1 MTTAPSTPRA
11 SQAVILPLA
20 RGPGLA
26 KPFAA
31 LAMSLSCALVSPA
44 AMASPRP
51 GGAPSQD
58 HLEPGLQGQSLPEE
72 IKIGVLPRPYSKGV
86 RLVGKSEVGGRDSNV
101 QMTWI
106 DHCAYISSM
115 TNNNLLDM
123 KKPDNAQAAG
133 VAVIDVSDPS
143 APRQVGLLRDK
154 GVFNATETM
163 HAVSAPGRKVLAAGA
178 YGGGHPGS
186 KPEDAAWLD
195 IYDVSNCAQPKLMAE
210 YKWPEN
216 VHTVTVSANGMR
228 VYGTHL
234 EPFTG
239 AGGIH
244 VLDIA
249 DMAHPR
255 YLGKFAATR
264 SDGTSFEFAAHE
276 ISISP
281 DETRIYAGVIA
292 SKGGDLNQGLAPR
305 GPSAE
310 GLGPEAGGIYI
321 LDNSDIALGRADPKL
336 RLIGTVQHGGWHS
349 VMRANIGG
357 VASLVGAGE
366 IGACPGAWPRIIN
379 IADETKPFIAGEF
392 KLAMNHKEN
401 CGAPGPM
408 AKATKGIV
416 GDPGTASAHFN
427 DVDSASKTRLGLFN
441 FMWGGL
447 RIADLR
453 DPRNPVEV
461 AYFKPG
467 DACTGHVRYV
477 PQTGDIWLTCV
488 NNFYVLE
495 LTPQVRRSLGL
506 PRVRSRAARP

>member
-1 MTTAPSTPRA
+1 MTIAPLM
-11 SQAVILPLA
+11 SQCSQIVPPQLA
-20 RGPGLA
+20 RGSGGI
-26 KPFAA
+26 KTFAA
-31 LAMSLSCALVSPA
+31 LAMSLSCALSPPA
-44 AMASPRP
+44 ALATPRP
-51 GGAPSQD
+51 GSAPSQD

-72 IKIGVLPRPYSKGV
+72 VKIGVLPRPYSRGV
-86 RLVGKSEVGGRDSNV
+86 RLVGKSDVGGRDSNV

-106 DHCAYISSM
+106 DRCAYISSM
-115 TNNNLLDM
+115 ANNNLLDM
-123 KKPDNAQAAG
+123 KSPNNPQAAG
-133 VAVIDVSDPS
+133 VAVIDVSDPR
-143 APRQVGLLRDK
+143 APKQVGLLRDR
-154 GVFNATETM
+154 GAYNATETM

-195 IYDVSNCAQPKLMAE
+195 LYDVSNCAQPKLVAE

-216 VHTVTVSANGMR
+216 VHTITVSPNGKR

-234 EPFTG
+234 DPFSG

-249 DMAHPR
+249 DMAHPK
-255 YLGKFAATR
+255 YLGKFIATR
-264 SDGTSFEFAAHE
+264 PDGASFEFASHE

-281 DETRIYAGVIA
+281 DETRIYAGVIG
-292 SKGGDLNQGLAPR
+292 SKGGDLNGGHATT
-305 GPSAE
+305 GPTAE

-321 LDNSDIALGRADPKL
+321 FDNSDIALGRPDPKL
-336 RLIGTVQHGGWHS
+336 RLIGTAQHGGWHS
-349 VMRANIGG
+349 VMRANING
-357 VASLVGAGE
+357 VAALVGAGE
-366 IGACPGAWPRIIN
+366 IGACPGAWPKIIN
-379 IADETKPFIAGEF
+379 IADETKPVVVGEF

-453 DPRNPVEV
+453 DPRHPVEV

-477 PQTGDIWLTCV
+477 PKTGEIWLTCV

-506 PRVRSRAARP
+506 PRVARPD